1 MMTWSRT
8 RTALPWA
15 FALAILIARPG
26 AVAQADAAEAPETRA
41 HDPVQA
47 PSEVVQAFDGLVRFA
62 ARVCQHEPARECVD
76 VAFDYAD
83 ADGSGGVTPAEGHR
97 VRDAAA
103 AWLAWQEERTA
114 ADGGLT
120 SRDRALA
127 GFWLWLA
134 DTLGVDNLHAGYDEN
149 GDGAVTRA
157 ELLDGT
163 DLDQRPMSEVLRDPA
178 ALDTLGVA
186 ERFGF
191 LIPLLQDWGS

>member
-41 HDPVQA
+41 HDPRQA
-47 PSEVVQAFDGLVRFA
+47 PSEAVQAFDRLVRLA
-62 ARVCQHEPARECVD
+62 GRVCQHEPARACVE

-103 AWLAWQEERTA
+103 AWLAWREGGAA
-114 ADGGLT
+114 ADEELT
-120 SRDRALA
+120 PRERSLA
-127 GFWLWLA
+127 VFCLWLA
-134 DTLGVDNLHAGYDEN
+134 DTLGIDSLHAGYDEN

-157 ELLDGT
+157 ELLEDA

-178 ALDTLGVA
+178 AFERLGLA

-191 LIPLLQDWGS
+191 LIPLLQDWRS